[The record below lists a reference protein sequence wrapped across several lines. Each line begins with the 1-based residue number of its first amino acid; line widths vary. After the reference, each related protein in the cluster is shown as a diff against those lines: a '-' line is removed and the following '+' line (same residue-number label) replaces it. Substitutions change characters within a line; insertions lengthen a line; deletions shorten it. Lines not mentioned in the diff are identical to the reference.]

1 MSSLTRIICSF
12 RKDASCFRAS
22 TSRSTLGMF
31 WRAWR
36 LVSAAKIQ
44 ERHCAPEVE
53 TGAGRVGNY
62 MCGDIKETFPV
73 TLPISFEH
81 LQEMRGKTGIREVT
95 SARTMS
101 PAEWNRVLQKQPLST
116 WSKANR
122 KNEGHWCGSVGLQD
136 YCEKRCQLRLHREFQ
151 VCLDYNSE
159 TLSQRN
165 KKWGMMAPRLRTI
178 TALLEDGLWMWPL
191 PLAHGISGH
200 LHMRTHA
207 HKKK

>member
-44 ERHCAPEVE
+44 EWHCAPEVE

-62 MCGDIKETFPV
+62 HMCGDIKKTFPV

-81 LQEMRGKTGIREVT
+81 LQGMCGKTGIREVT

-101 PAEWNRVLQKQPLST
+101 SAEWNYVLQRQPLST

-136 YCEKRCQLRLHREFQ
+136 YCEKWCCLGYIGSSRSAWITIVRRCLK
-151 VCLDYNSE
+151 E
-159 TLSQRN
+159 TR
-165 KKWGMMAPRLRTI
+165 
-178 TALLEDGLWMWPL
+178 
-191 PLAHGISGH
+191 SGGWWLQH
-200 LHMRTHA
+200 
-207 HKKK
+207 